1 MDDRQGDENMQD
13 LLQDLITASKIPAK
27 RRGLPIKPT
36 VERLTSLSY
45 DRGALPDELQA
56 LVELVTTPNHLDQAS
71 LGAIVRNLYPIG
83 KVPDQ
88 VVLSIVGALGHG
100 QLRPSLTIQ
109 SLLLRWLI
117 MVYHFLES
125 RGVLSKCYSVLF
137 NLLDTATI
145 RPQICH
151 ILALATRRRHV
162 RPYRIQAILDFS
174 RQTGHDPSL
183 VGLLRVYKNY
193 YPDVIVGDAT
203 RGKASPFKY
212 PDTEW
217 RKRLEEIQ
225 IAHHRQHKDHDL
237 AHGATRDGF
246 SVKHRF
252 GVQGGLLPSVQTSH
266 ANEESVT
273 LDEIDSASQ
282 FVKHLEKI
290 ELPNQLV
297 AVMADPLLQKL
308 LLLRPDAG
316 ADARIADWLEACIS
330 DAEENAF
337 VDGGSALLDLLEVV
351 RDHADHTKLLH
362 QVYDDLMRKIYP
374 VWNGKDRIDVVLATL
389 THVPVQSFGQLHK
402 RHLAFVENKTAN
414 SSPESQVL
422 LLDFYNNLLQ
432 RWAVSLLSRDTGAP
446 VTKGAPGA
454 IAALVT
460 HVGQLSST
468 LLQANP
474 TVASCVSIL
483 SFYNQV
489 ARLFARPQLM
499 EHIPIS
505 APGPSLIYNLAFSD
519 SPAIFSILCNVLA
532 CYKRGLEV
540 ATATA
545 GSSQRRKVT
554 RQEREHVLVFNSF
567 FMDICNLVWRGRA
580 FEKQGDNARGCM
592 LEDDVIANLEDW
604 AASQEG
610 GDRKALRNMYGISR
624 APVLCSLSAEF
635 FRGLEEAELSS
646 GGVSNSE
653 PALLVRHAGPVSQQ
667 SLAQLKRDGGLDV
680 SWQEYRLGVLNEL
693 GNQGLG
699 GLPALLFQAIKS
711 LGQQAAS
718 QSQNQEV
725 S

>member
-1 MDDRQGDENMQD
+1 MDDHQGDENMHA
-13 LLQDLITASKIPAK
+13 LLQDLINASKIPAK

-56 LVELVTTPNHLDQAS
+56 LVGLITTPNHLDHAS
-71 LGAIVRNLYPIG
+71 MSAIVRNLYPIG

-88 VVLSIVGALGHG
+88 VALSIVGALGHG

-117 MVYHFLES
+117 LVYHFLES
-125 RGVLSKCYSVLF
+125 REVLSKCYSVLF

-145 RPQICH
+145 SHAPQTCQTLQDTIN
-151 ILALATRRRHV
+151 V
-162 RPYRIQAILDFS
+162 RTHGYYMR
-174 RQTGHDPSL
+174 HDPSL

-225 IAHHRQHKDHDL
+225 ISHQRQRKDRDL
-237 AHGATRDGF
+237 THSATRDGF
-246 SVKHRF
+246 NVKHRF
-252 GVQGGLLPSVQTSH
+252 GVQGGLVPSVQTSH

-297 AVMADPLLQKL
+297 AVLADPLLQKL
-308 LLLRPDAG
+308 LLLRPDSG
-316 ADARIADWLEACIS
+316 ADARIGDWLEACIS
-330 DAEENAF
+330 DAEESAF

-351 RDHADHTKLLH
+351 QDHAAHTKILH
-362 QVYDDLMRKIYP
+362 PIYDDLMRKIYP
-374 VWNGKDRIDVVLATL
+374 VWNGKDRIDIVLATL
-389 THVPVQSFGQLHK
+389 TYVPVQSFGQLHK
-402 RHLAFVENKTAN
+402 RHLASVESKIAN
-414 SSPESQVL
+414 SSGESQVL
-422 LLDFYNNLLQ
+422 LLDFYRTLLQ
-432 RWAVSLLSRDTGAP
+432 RWAVAMLSRDAGAP

-454 IAALVT
+454 IAALIT
-460 HVGQLSST
+460 HVGQLSSN

-474 TVASCVSIL
+474 TVASCISIL
-483 SFYNQV
+483 SFYDQV
-489 ARLFARPQLM
+489 ARLFARPQLI

-505 APGPSLIYNLAFSD
+505 APGSSLIYNLAFSD

-592 LEDDVIANLEDW
+592 LEDDVIATLEDW

-635 FRGLEEAELSS
+635 FRGLEEAELST

-667 SLAQLKRDGGLDV
+667 SLAQLKRDGGLDI

-693 GNQGLG
+693 GSQGLG
-699 GLPALLFQAIKS
+699 GLSALLFQAIKS

-718 QSQNQEV
+718 QSQNQDV